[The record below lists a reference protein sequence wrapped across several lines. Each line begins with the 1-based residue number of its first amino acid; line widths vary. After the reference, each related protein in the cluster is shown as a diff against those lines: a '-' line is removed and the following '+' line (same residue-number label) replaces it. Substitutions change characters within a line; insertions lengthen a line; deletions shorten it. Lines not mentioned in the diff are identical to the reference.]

1 MIRAVKAPRGLIALA
16 AVLVLVTGCGGH
28 PAALAIGSRAPSPAA
43 GGARRVRQHQGN
55 GGRRAPDLGRLQRS
69 RGGALGAGLAAR
81 RCCILVCNA
90 ACGRGLAAGR
100 ELEQGPVGHEG
111 SFAGPDDRGPAARSV
126 AAGCHYRRPDCRRQ
140 PAAKPGGRADAWL
153 LVFRCRLDQKLTT
166 DQHDRPGRAAAWNAP
181 HPAVALA
188 SIDPPSFRRAV
199 EIVVVSAPFCLCA
212 SLSQVGFQKAGY
224 GRDSPHHTHAA
235 F

>member
-1 MIRAVKAPRGLIALA
+1 MVYSRHDPRREGAAGSHSAGRRSRARDRVRRCL
-16 AVLVLVTGCGGH
+16 GH

-81 RCCILVCNA
+81 RCCIFVCNA

-100 ELEQGPVGHEG
+100 ELEQGLMGHEG

-126 AAGCHYRRPDCRRQ
+126 AAGCHYRRQIVDGNQLPSRVDVPTPGCWSFVVAWIRSSRQ
-140 PAAKPGGRADAWL
+140 TSTIDLDVLPPGTL
-153 LVFRCRLDQKLTT
+153 PT
-166 DQHDRPGRAAAWNAP
+166 RP
-181 HPAVALA
+181 
-188 SIDPPSFRRAV
+188 
-199 EIVVVSAPFCLCA
+199 
-212 SLSQVGFQKAGY
+212 
-224 GRDSPHHTHAA
+224 SP
-235 F
+235 